1 MFQKEKRM
9 KFRVRYVAFHKK
21 KEKSVRYVALV
32 RFGDFLTEEASL
44 YAIISFVFFGYFL
57 DLKINKLKNA

>member
-1 MFQKEKRM
+1 MINNDREMKIRM
-9 KFRVRYVAFHKK
+9 KLTVRYEV
-21 KEKSVRYVALV
+21 LV